1 MSLKEERMQVLR
13 MLEEGKIN
21 AEEAAQLL
29 SALEIGVGKE
39 EASPGTSP
47 SAAKRRWM
55 RIRVTDG
62 TTGKHRVNVNLPLG
76 VAHAVMKVGSR
87 FVPEL
92 KELDLNEM
100 IMSLGDEA
108 QGKIVEVDEDSERV
122 EIFVE

>member
-55 RIRVTDG
+55 RIRVTDSA
-62 TTGKHRVNVNLPLG
+62 TGKHRVNVNLPLG
-76 VAHAVMKVGSR
+76 MANAVMKVGSR

-92 KELDLNEM
+92 KDLDLDEM
-100 IMSLGDEA
+100 IMSLGNEA

>member
-29 SALEIGVGKE
+29 AALEIGDSQEK
-39 EASPGTSP
+39 TS
-47 SAAKRRWM
+47 SGANQSTAKRRWM

-62 TTGKHRVNVNLPLG
+62 ATGKHRVNVNLPLG
-76 VAHAVMKVGSR
+76 VANAVMKVGSR

-92 KELDLNEM
+92 RDLDLDEVV
-100 IMSLGDEA
+100 MSLGNEA
-108 QGKIVEVDEDSERV
+108 QGKIVEVDEDNERV